1 LNVNVSKLK
10 HCQFTFS
17 NSKWF
22 GCFREVWPEN
32 DAFGAADAD
41 AEDEFMAL
49 REILFA
55 DIPKP
60 DHLRE
65 TDGVKIYF
73 L

>member
-1 LNVNVSKLK
+1 MLIFLL
-10 HCQFTFS
+10 
-17 NSKWF
+17 
-22 GCFREVWPEN
+22 FREVWPEN

-60 DHLRE
+60 PHLRE
-65 TDGVKIYF
+65 LDQVIEDFYYSM
-73 L
+73 